1 MNFGL
6 KSIKIANS
14 WTLLSRKEEMTLV
27 QTLIQLIAAV
37 YCLNLGADFIFDF
50 FMFCVVY
57 LELLHCIEHATNI
70 VKRFQVNFLAVS
82 ERNSYWAEQQFISE
96 LTTWKA
102 ARLNGFLTVFFREV
116 CLGRKTISGA
126 QISSYFSIDAVLST
140 REALMRIQP

>member
-50 FMFCVVY
+50 FNVLCGLFRIAT
-57 LELLHCIEHATNI
+57 LH
-70 VKRFQVNFLAVS
+70 
-82 ERNSYWAEQQFISE
+82 
-96 LTTWKA
+96 
-102 ARLNGFLTVFFREV
+102 
-116 CLGRKTISGA
+116 
-126 QISSYFSIDAVLST
+126 
-140 REALMRIQP
+140 